1 MSVSKLQNRLQNNTK
16 TFAPAQR
23 IESVSEYYF
32 SKKLRE
38 IAALNAAGQ
47 DIISLGV
54 GGPDRAPHE
63 SVVERL
69 CAEAHVDSNHLYQSY
84 VGISELRAAMSKW
97 YDARY
102 GVELN
107 PANEI
112 LPLIGSKEGILHI
125 SMAFLNP
132 GDGVLVPNP
141 GYPTYTSVSRLMQ
154 AEIFSY
160 DLTEEGGWMPDFEA
174 LEQLPL
180 DKIKLMW
187 VNYPNM
193 PTGTNATREVNEK
206 LVEFAR
212 RHSIIVVCDN
222 PYSMILNPAPLSILE
237 VEGAKECCIELN
249 SLSKSLNMSGWRVG
263 MLSTNSTFIEWI
275 LRVKSNVDS
284 GMFKPLQLAA
294 VEALELGD
302 EWYAELNEIYARRR
316 VVAAKIMEAIGCR
329 YDQSQVGL
337 FLWGKI
343 ADGEVSAEAVCDR
356 VLDEARVFVTPG
368 FIFGS
373 QGERYVR
380 ISLCATEE
388 RMEEALARINKI
400 K

>member
-1 MSVSKLQNRLQNNTK
+1 MSVSKLQSSTK
-16 TFAPAQR
+16 GFAPAQR

-54 GGPDRAPHE
+54 GGPDRAPHQ

-69 CAEAHVDSNHLYQSY
+69 CSEAHVDSNHSYQSY
-84 VGISELRAAMSKW
+84 VGIPELRAAMSKW
-97 YDARY
+97 YGARY

-125 SMAFLNP
+125 SMAFLNA

-154 AEIFSY
+154 AEIFTY
-160 DLTEEGGWMPDFEA
+160 DLTEDGGWMPDFEA

-193 PTGTNATREVNEK
+193 PTGTNASREVNER

-275 LRVKSNVDS
+275 LRVKSNIDS

-316 VVAAKIMEAIGCR
+316 VVAAKIMAAIGCT
-329 YDQSQVGL
+329 YDESQVGL

-343 ADGEVSAEAVCDR
+343 AEGESSAEEVCDR
-356 VLDEARVFVTPG
+356 VLNEARVFVTPG

-373 QGERYVR
+373 QGDRYVR

-388 RMEEALARINKI
+388 RMEEALARINEI
-400 K
+400 E